1 MDAVA
6 IRFTLFAALACVAT
20 CLAADTVR
28 AQTSHQII
36 FHVLHT
42 EDTSVYID
50 VGRNSGLDEGEGATL
65 LLFHAETAANSG
77 GVVPPGAKPIAE
89 LKVLIVADSSAV
101 CEILN
106 ARGDVRIGDLGF
118 ITVEGRRP
126 ESEGL
131 IRAKDHP
138 ISMAFSDGDPRDD
151 EVQRAISPQPASPG
165 LGHSGGRIGL
175 DYDGT
180 QVKGGFRANEIGFQ
194 ISSDMTKIA
203 GTNWNFTGFW
213 RGRLR
218 QTDSGLNGSQL
229 ESLDNRIDRT
239 YHIGLYYDSPQ
250 SAMIG
255 GFGRLSVPGAPS
267 LPTIDGGYV
276 GRKINPHVTL
286 GGFGGSTPDPTAW
299 DYNPNQRIGGIFTNL
314 EAGDFGGLHFS
325 GTEGIAM
332 TAIHWR
338 MARQFAFLE
347 NSISWKRYL
356 WFYNSTQVDAART
369 SPVPGAGSNNT
380 GISYTSSS
388 LRIQPLR
395 QLSVGI
401 DHSYSN
407 SLPTFDPN
415 LLGTSLLDKYIFQ
428 GLSFDVRYELPYRIG
443 LFTQLGR
450 GKSNADAKQM
460 WNQMYGISFGNILHS
475 GFSAD
480 VRYSKFNSSF
490 GRGNYQAISISRN
503 LRNGLQVNFLA
514 GSQSLTSAATTNT
527 SSRFVT
533 ESVTWSLGPRYF
545 AGFGYTW
552 SQGISMNY
560 QQWDMMFGY
569 RFGTFRGQ

>member
-286 GGFGGSTPDPTAW
+286 GGFGGSTPDPKAW

-314 EAGDFGGLHFS
+314 EAG
-325 GTEGIAM
+325 
-332 TAIHWR
+332 
-338 MARQFAFLE
+338 
-347 NSISWKRYL
+347 
-356 WFYNSTQVDAART
+356 
-369 SPVPGAGSNNT
+369 GSNNT